1 MTHDQGTT
9 QQNATEAQTTTEVP
23 TRTEDRSNEVAE
35 LQQRVAELERQWRQS
50 LADLD
55 NLRKRVARDGQR
67 MVEQERARLTEQWLP
82 VVDNLELAIAHADA
96 DPATIVPGVKAVLSL
111 ATDLLARLGYPRDD
125 DVGVPFD
132 PTRHEAVSVVHASD
146 VPEGTVVDVVR
157 PGYGAEDRPLRPA
170 SVVVASR
177 SD

>member
-1 MTHDQGTT
+1 M
-9 QQNATEAQTTTEVP
+9 
-23 TRTEDRSNEVAE
+23 
-35 LQQRVAELERQWRQS
+35 
-50 LADLD
+50 
-55 NLRKRVARDGQR
+55 ARDSRRVVDQ
-67 MVEQERARLTEQWLP
+67 EQARLTEQWLP

-111 ATDLLARLGYPRDD
+111 AIDLLARLGYPRHD

-132 PTRHEAVSVVHASD
+132 PARHEAVGVVQTSD

-157 PGYGAEDRPLRPA
+157 PGYGADGRPLRPA

-177 SD
+177 PD

>member
-1 MTHDQGTT
+1 MTDDQRTT
-9 QQNATEAQTTTEVP
+9 QQNP
-23 TRTEDRSNEVAE
+23 TGAPTQAEDRSNEVAD
-35 LQQRVAELERQWRQS
+35 LQQKVAELEGRWRQS

-55 NLRKRVARDGQR
+55 NLRKRVARDSQR
-67 MVEQERARLTEQWLP
+67 IVEQEQGRLTEQWLP

-111 ATDLLARLGYPRDD
+111 AIDLLARLGYPRHD

-132 PTRHEAVSVVHASD
+132 PSRHEAVSVVHASD

-157 PGYGAEDRPLRPA
+157 PGYGGDDHPLRPA

-177 SD
+177 PD

>member
-1 MTHDQGTT
+1 MTDDQTT
-9 QQNATEAQTTTEVP
+9 QQTASEAP
-23 TRTEDRSNEVAE
+23 TRTEDRSSEVAE
-35 LQQRVAELERQWRQS
+35 LQQKVAELEGKWRQS

-55 NLRKRVARDGQR
+55 NLRKRVARDSQR
-67 MVEQERARLTEQWLP
+67 IVEQERARLTEQWLP

-111 ATDLLARLGYPRDD
+111 AIDLLARLGYPRHD

-132 PTRHEAVSVVHASD
+132 PARHEAVSVVRASD
-146 VPEGTVVDVVR
+146 VPEGTVVGVVR
-157 PGYGAEDRPLRPA
+157 PGYGGDGHPLRPA

-177 SD
+177 PD

>member
-1 MTHDQGTT
+1 MTDDQSTAERT
-9 QQNATEAQTTTEVP
+9 SAEAP
-23 TRTEDRSNEVAE
+23 TRTEDGSNEVAE
-35 LQQRVAELERQWRQS
+35 LQQRVAELEGQWRQS

-55 NLRKRVARDGQR
+55 NLRKRMARDSRRVVDQ
-67 MVEQERARLTEQWLP
+67 EQARLTEQWLP

-111 ATDLLARLGYPRDD
+111 AIDLLARLGYPRHD

-132 PTRHEAVSVVHASD
+132 PARHEAVSVVHASD

-157 PGYGAEDRPLRPA
+157 PGYGADDHPLRPA

-177 SD
+177 PD